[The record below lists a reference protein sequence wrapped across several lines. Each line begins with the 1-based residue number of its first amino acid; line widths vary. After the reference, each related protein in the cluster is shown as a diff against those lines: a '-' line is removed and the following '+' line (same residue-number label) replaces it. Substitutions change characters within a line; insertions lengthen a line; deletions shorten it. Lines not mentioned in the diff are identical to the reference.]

1 MFDIQFTIQSQIYMN
16 IFSFMYIYTHNI
28 MYLLKSKTQEK
39 TITFE
44 LNQFN
49 NRDYTY
55 TWTLTH
61 Y

>member
-55 TWTLTH
+55 T
-61 Y
+61 

>member
-1 MFDIQFTIQSQIYMN
+1 MFDIQFTIQSQIYMT